1 MFGLGISEIIVIVIA
16 ALIFVGPKQLPD
28 FIRSAGK
35 MFVQVRRAANE
46 VKSTVD
52 GVIHEA
58 EEEVRK
64 EARTIEAAVDKPA
77 IDQELEAARTELEAA
92 RTELGAL
99 GQTRPVAVPGAAD
112 RRAGFDPDDLSLP
125 AHEKTPNQDIK

>member
-35 MFVQVRRAANE
+35 IFVQVRRAANE

-52 GVIHEA
+52 GVLQEA
-58 EEEVRK
+58 ETELRK
-64 EARTIEAAVDKPA
+64 EAESIEAAVEKKTITESVSTIPA
-77 IDQELEAARTELEAA
+77 
-92 RTELGAL
+92 ELG
-99 GQTRPVAVPGAAD
+99 VASQVHQPGSISSFTTD
-112 RRAGFDPDDLSLP
+112 RRAGFESANLELP
-125 AHEKTPNQDIK
+125 AAESAASTPADSK

>member
-52 GVIHEA
+52 GVIQEA
-58 EEEVRK
+58 ETELRK
-64 EARTIEAAVDKPA
+64 ESDAIEAAVDKKTIADSVATIPA
-77 IDQELEAARTELEAA
+77 
-92 RTELGAL
+92 ELGVASQAREPASTSSL
-99 GQTRPVAVPGAAD
+99 TPDHRPGFETGNLDLP
-112 RRAGFDPDDLSLP
+112 RAEPSTSTTN
-125 AHEKTPNQDIK
+125 ESK